1 MSLSSRLIMMLDM
14 NIAQAILNAEHRASQ
29 ALNQLAFAEPVTH
42 VYNPLDYAHLPHAE
56 YVTRFAHKGVE
67 ALFLGM
73 NPGPFGMAQTGVPFG
88 EIAHVRDWMGINK
101 AVDQPQHLHPKRPI
115 EGFACQRSEVSG
127 QRVWSWA
134 KAHYPHADDFFKRF
148 YVHNYCP
155 LVFMADSGRNIT
167 PDKLPKEERDAIYQ
181 HCDDLLA
188 ELIATLQP
196 QRVIGVGGFA
206 EIAAKRVTGGSLP
219 VHRILHPSPA
229 SPAANRDWRGTIE
242 KELEA
247 IGVSLPN

>member
-1 MSLSSRLIMMLDM
+1 M
-14 NIAQAILNAEHRASQ
+14 NIAPSILSAEHRISQ
-29 ALNQLAFAEPVTH
+29 ALNTLEFAEPVTH
-42 VYNPLDYAHLPHAE
+42 VYNPLDYAHRSHAK
-56 YVTRFAHKGVE
+56 YVTRFAHEGVE

-88 EIAHVRDWMGINK
+88 EIEHVRDWMGINE
-101 AVDQPQHLHPKRPI
+101 AVEQPKHVHPKRPI

-134 KAHYPHADDFFKRF
+134 KAHYPQADDFFKRF

-155 LVFMADSGRNIT
+155 LVFMADTGRNIT
-167 PDKLPKEERDAIYQ
+167 PDKLQKEERNAVYA
-181 HCDDLLA
+181 HCDELLTS
-188 ELIATLQP
+188 LIAILKP

-206 EIAAKRVTGGSLP
+206 EAAAKRVVGDGLP

-242 KELEA
+242 KELQA